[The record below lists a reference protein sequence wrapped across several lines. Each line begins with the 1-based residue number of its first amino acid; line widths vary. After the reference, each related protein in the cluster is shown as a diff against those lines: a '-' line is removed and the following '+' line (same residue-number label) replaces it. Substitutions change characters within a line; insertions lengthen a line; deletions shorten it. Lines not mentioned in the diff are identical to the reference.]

1 MELESL
7 EQGIIGLLTQIPL
20 ALEHDEPRAKLHAA
34 LFHIRTRPE
43 DITPEWWEKKRDEV
57 QRLLEDIE
65 ERHKAFL

>member
-20 ALEHDEPRAKLHAA
+20 ALENDEPRAKLHAA

-57 QRLLEDIE
+57 QRLLEGIE

>member
-20 ALEHDEPRAKLHAA
+20 TLEYDEPRAKLHAA

>member
-1 MELESL
+1 MELREIQ
-7 EQGIIGLLTQIPL
+7 QGIVTLLSRIPL
-20 ALEHDEPRAKLHAA
+20 ALKYDEPRAKLHAA
-34 LFHIRTRPE
+34 LFRIRTRPE

>member
-7 EQGIIGLLTQIPL
+7 QQGIVNLLTQIPL
-20 ALEHDEPRAKLHAA
+20 ALEYDEPRAKLHAA
-34 LFHIRTRPE
+34 LFRIRTRPE

-57 QRLLEDIE
+57 QRLLEGIE

>member
-7 EQGIIGLLTQIPL
+7 QQGIVNLLTQIPL
-20 ALEHDEPRAKLHAA
+20 AFEYDEPRAKLHAA
-34 LFHIRTRPE
+34 LFRIRTRPE

-57 QRLLEDIE
+57 QRLLEGIE

>member
-1 MELESL
+1 MELREIQ
-7 EQGIIGLLTQIPL
+7 QGIVTLLSRIPL
-20 ALEHDEPRAKLHAA
+20 ALKYDEPRAKLHAA

>member
-20 ALEHDEPRAKLHAA
+20 ALEYDEPRAKLHAA
-34 LFHIRTRPE
+34 LFHILTRLE